1 MNVKLVLISLYI
13 VLVYWIS
20 SHLPTLHA
28 LFYPTLG
35 AFSFLLA
42 SREFDLKHAGRILAG
57 ATVAAAIGTA
67 AHALEPGA
75 LGLLSDTLL
84 VAWLIH
90 RFRWNA
96 PPILAVSIIPFFV
109 EPTTLWAAP
118 VAVMVSLAG
127 LIAVL
132 GAADRIA
139 ELLRQVS
146 LKGGAIAPEAD

>member
-20 SHLPTLHA
+20 SHLPSLHA
-28 LFYPTLG
+28 MFYPTLG

-42 SREFDLKHAGRILAG
+42 SREFDLKHAGRVLVG
-57 ATVAAAIGTA
+57 ATIASAIGTA
-67 AHALEPGA
+67 LHALEPGA
-75 LGLLSDTLL
+75 LGLLADTLL

-109 EPTTLWAAP
+109 APPSLWAAP
-118 VAVMVSLAG
+118 VAVMASLAG

-132 GAADRIA
+132 GAADRVA
-139 ELLRQVS
+139 ELLRPLA
-146 LKGGAIAPEAD
+146 LKGSVAPEAD